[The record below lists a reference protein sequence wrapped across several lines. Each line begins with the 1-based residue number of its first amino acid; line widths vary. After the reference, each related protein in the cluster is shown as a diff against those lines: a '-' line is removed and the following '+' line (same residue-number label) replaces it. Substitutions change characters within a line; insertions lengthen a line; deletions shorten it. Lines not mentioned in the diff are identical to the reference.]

1 MMGELQFIKNMK
13 GSGCDLKEDAGLL
26 FGSGLKKKATTRQYS
41 RTGVRVLNPQPADC
55 EKRVINRPN
64 TSRSLHSW

>member
-26 FGSGLKKKATTRQYS
+26 FGSGLKKKKQQQDS
-41 RTGVRVLNPQPADC
+41 IVGLEP
-55 EKRVINRPN
+55 EF
-64 TSRSLHSW
+64 